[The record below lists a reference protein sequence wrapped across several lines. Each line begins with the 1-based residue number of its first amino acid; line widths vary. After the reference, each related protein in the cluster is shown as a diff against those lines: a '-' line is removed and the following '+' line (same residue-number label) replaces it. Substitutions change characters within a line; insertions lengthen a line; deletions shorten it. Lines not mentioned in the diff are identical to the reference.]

1 MSVNTTTF
9 ELVVGLG
16 NPGPK
21 YEETRHNAGFWFLDT
36 LASRYNAS
44 FRPEKRFFGDYCK
57 VRISGRDIH
66 LLKPTTFMNR
76 SGQSIAAAAN
86 YYKIKPE
93 NILVIH
99 DELDLPPGV
108 IRIKRGGGH
117 GGHHGLRD
125 TIAQIGKDF
134 WRVRLGIGHPGH
146 KDAVVGYV
154 LKRASK
160 EDQKLIDDAAYEGV
174 CESEN
179 LLDGNLD
186 KAVQVLH
193 SRKP

>member
-36 LASRYNAS
+36 LASRYNTS

-57 VRISGRDIH
+57 ARISGRDIH
-66 LLKPTTFMNR
+66 LLKPTTYMNR

-108 IRIKRGGGH
+108 IRIKRSGGH
-117 GGHHGLRD
+117 GGHNGLRD

-160 EDQKLIDDAAYEGV
+160 EDQKLIDDATYEGV